1 MKKILFATVFC
12 ASVTTF
18 AQAQQKASI
27 QATADRDTVALNEY
41 FSLTVMTQNCDMNSF
56 RMPETI
62 DENFTLAGR
71 PMTQSS
77 MSYVNGKMS
86 SSASYTYQ
94 LVPKKAGKIEI
105 ENIEIKTTDG
115 KTIKAEKIKIV
126 VVKAAKEDN
135 SGSAKNK
142 TKPKI
147 KNVPPALPSP
157 FDNPNDQN
165 DPFSRKPK
173 RKTIQI

>member
-1 MKKILFATVFC
+1 MVFC
-12 ASVTTF
+12 ASVTIF

-27 QATADRDTVALNEY
+27 QISADRDTVALNEY
-41 FSLTVMTQNCDMNSF
+41 FNLTIMTQNCDLNSLK
-56 RMPETI
+56 MPEAI
-62 DENFTLAGR
+62 DDNFTLAGR

-77 MSYVNGKMS
+77 MSYINGSMS

-105 ENIEIKTTDG
+105 ENIEIKATDG
-115 KTIKAEKIKIV
+115 RTIKAEKIKIV
-126 VVKAAKEDN
+126 VLKEGKAA
-135 SGSAKNK
+135 AKNK

-147 KNVPPALPSP
+147 KNVPPVLPSP
-157 FDNPNDQN
+157 FDDPNEQN